1 MQNHFMKN
9 TADYFAIVYVD
20 IKTVTKKQKLNIYK
34 NLPILLDVDLIGS
47 AFLLPKVNRYSI
59 LNKNER
65 RN

>member
-9 TADYFAIVYVD
+9 TADFFAIVYVD

-47 AFLLPKVNRYSI
+47 AFFVAKSQQI
-59 LNKNER
+59 
-65 RN
+65 